1 MADISKIS
9 FGGTTYNIKDTVARE
24 TLSGAIKILGA
35 TTTALT
41 DNATT
46 NPITINGESVEAVQN
61 DAVFYES
68 KEFVF
73 DGTYWHEFGDMTGL
87 GDLAQHDLDDIE
99 FTTTVSQATAE
110 TTVSQA
116 TATTTVATTSD
127 ETAAV
132 APAAEGEATYTPAGT
147 VSQPTFTGDE
157 LSSTGTYTPVGTIS
171 GTAIGYASGTWD
183 AVKVSVGGTNN
194 ETLTIET
201 ANQPTITTQGTFT
214 GTTAT
219 IEVAGT
225 PTGTVSQP
233 TFSGTGVRLETD
245 AIAVPAT
252 FTTTVAE
259 QTASTTVSAQ
269 TAETTAAYE
278 S

>member
-1 MADISKIS
+1 MADLSKLTYN
-9 FGGTTYNIKDTVARE
+9 GVTYNIKDEVARE
-24 TLSGAIKILGA
+24 TLAGAIKILGA

-41 DNATT
+41 DEATT
-46 NPITINGESVEAVQN
+46 NPITVNGESVTAVGN
-61 DAVFYES
+61 DAVFYNS

-116 TATTTVATTSD
+116 TATTTVATSTD
-127 ETAAV
+127 ETATV
-132 APAAEGEATYTPAGT
+132 APAASGEATYTPA
-147 VSQPTFTGDE
+147 
-157 LSSTGTYTPVGTIS
+157 GTIS
-171 GTAIGYASGTWD
+171 GTAIGYASGSWD
-183 AVKVSVGGTNN
+183 AVKVSVGGANN
-194 ETLTIET
+194 ETLIIET
-201 ANQPTITTQGTFT
+201 ANEPTIATQGTFT
-214 GTTAT
+214 GT
-219 IEVAGT
+219 
-225 PTGTVSQP
+225 
-233 TFSGTGVRLETD
+233 GVRLETG
-245 AIAVPAT
+245 AISVPAT

>member
-1 MADISKIS
+1 MADLSKLTYN
-9 FGGTTYNIKDTVARE
+9 GVTYNIKDEVARE
-24 TLSGAIKILGA
+24 TLAGAIKILGA
-35 TTTALT
+35 TTTALV
-41 DNATT
+41 DEATT
-46 NPITINGESVEAVQN
+46 NPITVNGESVTAVGN
-61 DAVFYES
+61 DAVFYNS

-116 TATTTVATTSD
+116 TATTTVATSTD
-127 ETAAV
+127 ETATV
-132 APAAEGEATYTPAGT
+132 APAQSGEATYTPA
-147 VSQPTFTGDE
+147 
-157 LSSTGTYTPVGTIS
+157 GTIS
-171 GTAIGYASGTWD
+171 GTAIGYASGSWD
-183 AVKVSVGGTNN
+183 AVKVSVGGANN
-194 ETLTIET
+194 ETLIIET
-201 ANQPTITTQGTFT
+201 ANEPTIATQGTF
-214 GTTAT
+214 A
-219 IEVAGT
+219 
-225 PTGTVSQP
+225 
-233 TFSGTGVRLETD
+233 GTGVRLETG
-245 AIAVPAT
+245 AISVPAT

>member
-1 MADISKIS
+1 MADISKLKID
-9 FGGTTYNIKDTVARE
+9 GTTYDIKDTTARA
-24 TLSGAIKILGA
+24 TMSGAILILGA
-35 TTTALT
+35 TTTALV
-41 DNATT
+41 DEATT
-46 NPITINGESVEAVQN
+46 NPITVNGESVTAVGN
-61 DAVFYES
+61 DAVFYNS

-116 TATTTVATTSD
+116 TATTTVATSTD
-127 ETAAV
+127 ETATV
-132 APAAEGEATYTPAGT
+132 APAASGEATYTPAGT
-147 VSQPTFTGDE
+147 
-157 LSSTGTYTPVGTIS
+157 IS
-171 GTAIGYASGTWD
+171 GAAIGYASGSWD
-183 AVKVSVGGTNN
+183 AVKVSVGGANN
-194 ETLTIET
+194 ETLIIET
-201 ANQPTITTQGTFT
+201 ANEPTIATQGTF
-214 GTTAT
+214 A
-219 IEVAGT
+219 
-225 PTGTVSQP
+225 
-233 TFSGTGVRLETD
+233 GTGVRLETG
-245 AIAVPAT
+245 AISVPAT

>member
-1 MADISKIS
+1 MADLSKLTYN
-9 FGGTTYNIKDTVARE
+9 GVTYNIKDEVARE
-24 TLSGAIKILGA
+24 TLAGAIKILGA
-35 TTTALT
+35 TTTALV
-41 DNATT
+41 DEATT
-46 NPITINGESVEAVQN
+46 NPITVNGESVTAVGN
-61 DAVFYES
+61 DAVFYNS

-87 GDLAQHDLDDIE
+87 GDLAQHDLDDVE

-127 ETAAV
+127 ETATV
-132 APAAEGEATYTPAGT
+132 APAASGEATYTPA
-147 VSQPTFTGDE
+147 
-157 LSSTGTYTPVGTIS
+157 GTIS

-194 ETLTIET
+194 ETLIIET
-201 ANQPTITTQGTFT
+201 ANEPTISTQGTFT
-214 GTTAT
+214 
-219 IEVAGT
+219 
-225 PTGTVSQP
+225 
-233 TFSGTGVRLETD
+233 GTGVRLETD

-269 TAETTAAYE
+269 TAETTAAYQ

>member
-1 MADISKIS
+1 MADLSKLTYN
-9 FGGTTYNIKDTVARE
+9 GVTYNIKDEVARE
-24 TLSGAIKILGA
+24 TLAGAIKILGA
-35 TTTALT
+35 TTTALV
-41 DNATT
+41 DEATT
-46 NPITINGESVEAVQN
+46 NPITVKGESVTAVGN
-61 DAVFYES
+61 DAVFYNS

-116 TATTTVATTSD
+116 TATTTVATSSN
-127 ETAAV
+127 ETATV
-132 APAAEGEATYTPAGT
+132 APAASGEATYTPAGT
-147 VSQPTFTGDE
+147 
-157 LSSTGTYTPVGTIS
+157 IS
-171 GTAIGYASGTWD
+171 GAAIGYASGTWD

-194 ETLTIET
+194 ETLIIET
-201 ANQPTITTQGTFT
+201 ANEPTIATQGTF
-214 GTTAT
+214 A
-219 IEVAGT
+219 
-225 PTGTVSQP
+225 
-233 TFSGTGVRLETD
+233 GTGVRLETGN
-245 AIAVPAT
+245 IAVPST
-252 FTTTVAE
+252 FTTTVSA